1 MYKII
6 GADQK
11 EYGPLAADQIRQ
23 WIGEG
28 RLNGQTKAQAE
39 GSGEWK
45 TLSDYSEFGAALA
58 PRAALSPPPL
68 AEMAN
73 AEALAAQ
80 ILARDYHVDIGSCF
94 SRGWQLVQRHFWL
107 TVGAS
112 FLIVLISIVI
122 ELIPILGWFAGL
134 VFSFVFWGG
143 VDWMFLKLIRGEKSG
158 LGDAFAGFSIGFV
171 QLMLASIVSQLLF
184 GVGLLLLILPGIYLL
199 VAWFFFTPLLVM
211 DKRLEFWPAME
222 LSRKVVTRHWWQF
235 FGLLLLQLLVL
246 LAGLIA
252 LGVGVFIA
260 LPIITAATVYAYED
274 IFGRP
279 AAPRTLQ
286 ASRPA

>member
-1 MYKII
+1 MRMYKII
-6 GADQK
+6 GVDQK

-28 RLNGQTKAQAE
+28 RLNTQTRAQAE
-39 GSGEWK
+39 GSDEWK
-45 TLSDYSEFGAALA
+45 TLSEFSEFSAALA
-58 PRAALSPPPL
+58 ARAAMSPPP
-68 AEMAN
+68 AQMAN

-80 ILARDYHVDIGSCF
+80 ILARDYHLDIGSCF
-94 SRGWQLVQRHFWL
+94 SRGWQLVQRYFWL
-107 TVGAS
+107 TVGAC
-112 FLIVLISIVI
+112 FIVALISLVI

-134 VFSFVFWGG
+134 VFGFVFWGG
-143 VDWMFLKLIRGEKSG
+143 LDWLFLKLIRGEKSS
-158 LGDAFAGFSIGFV
+158 LGDVFAGFSIGFV
-171 QLMLASIVSQLLF
+171 QLMLASIVSQLLLS
-184 GVGLLLLILPGIYLL
+184 VGLLLLILPGIYLL

-260 LPIITAATVYAYED
+260 LPIVTAATVYAYQD
-274 IFGRP
+274 LFGRTASYP
-279 AAPRTLQ
+279 AE
-286 ASRPA
+286 